1 VAPLNAVRLTCDD
14 AERGADVDERTSTSE
29 LITDEEL
36 TSLALSADPHPVIDA
51 GVAPWRPGSD
61 ALTGLLPDWY
71 MPTPSGRHRGTGT
84 KVAIGVIV
92 ASFVLINALGLCI
105 TYGFLTLA

>member
-1 VAPLNAVRLTCDD
+1 
-14 AERGADVDERTSTSE
+14 VDNRSGTSE
-29 LITDEEL
+29 LISDEDL
-36 TSLALSADPHPVIDA
+36 TSLALSADPHPVIDVNA
-51 GVAPWRPGSD
+51 VPWRPLSD

-71 MPTPSGRHRGTGT
+71 MPAPSGRRRGTGT

-92 ASFVLINALGLCI
+92 ASFVLINALGLCV

>member
-1 VAPLNAVRLTCDD
+1 MDEPAPMI
-14 AERGADVDERTSTSE
+14 
-29 LITDEEL
+29 ITDEEL
-36 TSLALSADPHPVIDA
+36 AALALDADPHPVIDPR
-51 GVAPWRPGSD
+51 VAPWRPLSD
-61 ALTGLLPDWY
+61 GVTGLLPDWY
-71 MPTPSGRHRGTGT
+71 MPLPAGTHRGTGA